1 MPIRLL
7 PGHGQYANSY
17 VVNGVLV
24 DAGATPMAIA
34 HHKKIIKYIIIT
46 HRHYDHMAYLSDAV
60 RMTGAEVL
68 IHEEDALGLTDDLVS
83 LAGHFG
89 AHAPGIP
96 PTRFI
101 KDGDVIDNLEV
112 IHTPG
117 HTIGSICLYDEASK
131 GLISGDTVFGD
142 GGYGRY
148 DLPTGDRDA
157 LIASIEKLK
166 DLRVDG
172 IYCGHGVP
180 AREKGGV
187 VINKAYHNITMGL

>member
-24 DAGATPMAIA
+24 DAGTTPMAIE
-34 HHKKIIKYIIIT
+34 HHKRAIKYIIIT
-46 HRHYDHMAYLSDAV
+46 HRHYDHMPYLGEAV

-68 IHEEDALGLTDDLVS
+68 IHEADALGLTDDLVS
-83 LAGHFG
+83 CAGNFG

-96 PTRFI
+96 PTRII
-101 KDGDVIDNLEV
+101 KDGDIIDNLEV
-112 IHTPG
+112 IYTPG
-117 HTIGSICLYDEASK
+117 HTIGSICLYDEVSR

-166 DLRVDG
+166 DLRIDG
-172 IYCGHGVP
+172 VFCGHGAP

-187 VINKAYHNITMGL
+187 VINKAYHSITMGL

>member
-24 DAGATPMAIA
+24 DAGTTPMAIE
-34 HHKKIIKYIIIT
+34 HHKRTIKYIILT
-46 HRHYDHMAYLSDAV
+46 HRHYDHMVYLSEAV

-68 IHEEDALGLTDDLVS
+68 IHEADALGLTDDIVS
-83 LAGHFG
+83 CARNFG

-96 PTRFI
+96 PTRII

-112 IHTPG
+112 IYTPG
-117 HTIGSICLYDEASK
+117 HTIGSICLYDEVSR

-157 LIASIEKLK
+157 LVASIEKLK
-166 DLRVDG
+166 DLRIDG
-172 IYCGHGVP
+172 VYCGHGAP

-187 VINKAYHNITMGL
+187 VINKAYNSITMGL

>member
-1 MPIRLL
+1 MPVRLL

-17 VVNGVLV
+17 VVNGVLI
-24 DAGATPMAIA
+24 DTGTTPMAIE
-34 HHKKIIKYIIIT
+34 HHKRSIKYIIIT

-68 IHEEDALGLTDDLVS
+68 IHEKDALGLTDDLVS
-83 LAGHFG
+83 LAGGYG

-96 PTRFI
+96 ATRFI
-101 KDGDVIDNLEV
+101 EEGDIIDGLEV
-112 IHTPG
+112 IYTPG
-117 HTIGSICLYDEASK
+117 HTIGGICLYDEVSK
-131 GLISGDTVFGD
+131 SLISGDTVFGD

-157 LIASIEKLK
+157 LIASIERLI

-172 IYCGHGVP
+172 VYCGHGAP

-187 VINKAYHNITMGL
+187 VINKAYQNITMGL